1 MHTKIWR
8 INHVEELVR
17 KAKKG
22 DENAFNELI
31 VLTQKEMYLIAKT
44 KLKNEDDMADAIQE
58 TILACYKNLRK
69 LRDNKLFKTWLIKIL
84 INECNKIYK
93 KRKKQNVSYEEKEIE
108 KYFIV
113 EENAFENV
121 NFDSLIRNLNEEE
134 KLILTLY
141 YYSGY
146 STKEISQILKINE
159 STIRSKISRSKNKLK
174 NQYEGG
180 YHE

>member
-1 MHTKIWR
+1 M
-8 INHVEELVR
+8 EELVK

-31 VLTQKEMYLIAKT
+31 LLTQKEMYLIAKT
-44 KLKNEDDMADAIQE
+44 KLKDENDIADAIQE
-58 TILACYKNLRK
+58 TILSCYKNLRK

-93 KRKKQNVSYEEKEIE
+93 KRKKQDVSYEEKEVENYLMIE
-108 KYFIV
+108 D
-113 EENAFENV
+113 NSFENIS
-121 NFDSLIRNLNEEE
+121 FDILIRNLNEEE

-146 STKEISQILKINE
+146 STKEISKIIKVNE
-159 STIRSKISRSKNKLK
+159 NTIRSKISRAKYKLR

-180 YHE
+180 YYE

>member
-1 MHTKIWR
+1 M
-8 INHVEELVR
+8 EELVR

-31 VLTQKEMYLIAKT
+31 LLTQKEMYLIAKT
-44 KLKNEDDMADAIQE
+44 KLKDENDMADAIQE
-58 TILACYKNLRK
+58 TILSCYKNLRK
-69 LRDNKLFKTWLIKIL
+69 LRDDKLFKTWLIKIL

-93 KRKKQNVSYEEKEIE
+93 KRKKQNVSYEEKEVENYLMIE
-108 KYFIV
+108 DDS
-113 EENAFENV
+113 FENIS
-121 NFDSLIRNLNEEE
+121 FDILIRNLNEEK

-146 STKEISQILKINE
+146 STKEISQIIKVNE
-159 STIRSKISRSKNKLK
+159 STIRSKIARAKNKLR

-180 YHE
+180 YYE

>member
-1 MHTKIWR
+1 M
-8 INHVEELVR
+8 EELVK
-17 KAKKG
+17 KAKKN

-31 VLTQKEMYLIAKT
+31 LLTQKEMYLIAKT
-44 KLKNEDDMADAIQE
+44 KLKDEDDIADAIQE
-58 TILACYKNLRK
+58 TILSCYKNLRK

-93 KRKKQNVSYEEKEIE
+93 KRKKQNVSYEEKEVE
-108 KYFIV
+108 NYFV
-113 EENAFENV
+113 LEDDS
-121 NFDSLIRNLNEEE
+121 FDNISFDILIRNLNEEE

-146 STKEISQILKINE
+146 STKEISKIIKINE
-159 STIRSKISRSKNKLK
+159 STIRSKIARAKNKLR

-180 YHE
+180 YYE

>member
-1 MHTKIWR
+1 M
-8 INHVEELVR
+8 EELVK

-31 VLTQKEMYLIAKT
+31 LLTQKEMYLIAKT
-44 KLKNEDDMADAIQE
+44 KLKDENDIADAIQE
-58 TILACYKNLRK
+58 TILSCYKNLRK

-93 KRKKQNVSYEEKEIE
+93 KRKKQDVSYEEKEVENYLMIE
-108 KYFIV
+108 D
-113 EENAFENV
+113 NSFENIS
-121 NFDSLIRNLNEEE
+121 FDILIRNLNEEE

-146 STKEISQILKINE
+146 STKEISKIIKVNE
-159 STIRSKISRSKNKLK
+159 NTIRSKISRAKYKLR
-174 NQYEGG
+174 NQYED
-180 YHE
+180 